1 MSIESGGFTPPE
13 AKAENRYS
21 KEKIGSGVDF
31 ARSLIERGNLSSG
44 EVNTIVSAQN
54 RLNEGKSS

>member
-1 MSIESGGFTPPE
+1 MSIESGGFKPPE
-13 AKAENRYS
+13 AEAENRYS